1 MTDKIFI
8 NGVFLREKTFDNG
21 GSIIN
26 IDITDIESF
35 SNQLQN
41 HAKSDGRI
49 TLEIKERRNKS
60 DNGLTHYMEV
70 SQYVP
75 KETSVDNNVNNV
87 SDNDDSLPF

>member
-35 SNQLQN
+35 ANQLRDNQKN
-41 HAKSDGRI
+41 GGKI
-49 TLEIKERRNKS
+49 TLEIKERRNKT
-60 DNGLTHYMEV
+60 DNGITHYMEV

-75 KETSVDNNVNNV
+75 KEPEQSVVNNQ
-87 SDNDDSLPF
+87 SQNNDDLPF

>member
-26 IDITDIESF
+26 IDITDVESF
-35 SNQLQN
+35 ANQLRDNQKN
-41 HAKSDGRI
+41 GGKI
-49 TLEIKERRNKS
+49 TLEIKERRNKT

-75 KETSVDNNVNNV
+75 KETSQSSVNNNIKN
-87 SDNDDSLPF
+87 NDDLPF

>member
-35 SNQLQN
+35 AQQLRDNQKN
-41 HAKSDGRI
+41 GGKI
-49 TLEIKERRNKS
+49 TLEIKERRNKT

-75 KETSVDNNVNNV
+75 KETSQSNVNNNIEN
-87 SDNDDSLPF
+87 NDDLPF